1 MDTSLVT
8 FGRGLGHLSMS
19 CKFLLRDLQETRSWK
34 QRALD
39 KLEKQI
45 GPSIDDQIRKLR
57 MQLRE
62 VGCSESLFLFCQ
74 YACFISSARFAS
86 PHRNFCLRTLGAVF
100 DHTVCLMFFLYQT
113 YLVYF

>member
-62 VGCSESLFLFCQ
+62 VGCSESFF
-74 YACFISSARFAS
+74 YFAS
-86 PHRNFCLRTLGAVF
+86 TPASLVPRDLRLHTATSVSGLSERYSITLFA
-100 DHTVCLMFFLYQT
+100 
-113 YLVYF
+113 